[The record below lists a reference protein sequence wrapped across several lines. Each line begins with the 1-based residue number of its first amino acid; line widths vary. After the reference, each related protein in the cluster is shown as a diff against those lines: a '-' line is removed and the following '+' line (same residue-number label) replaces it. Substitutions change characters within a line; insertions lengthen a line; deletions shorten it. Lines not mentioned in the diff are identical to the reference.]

1 MKSHSPPAGFPMRN
15 ITLAARMLLK
25 TPFVTAIAILS
36 LALGIGANAAIFS
49 MFDQLLWHPL
59 PVSHPDQLVNLSA
72 PGPMPGSNS
81 CNQSGSCDEVF
92 SYAMFRDLEHADG
105 SPFSGVAGHRIGNM
119 ALSVRNEPL
128 TGDGAMV
135 SGSYFPVLGINAVRG
150 RLLGPDDDKVIGAN
164 FVAVL
169 SYRFWDEKFSH
180 DPDVV
185 GQTVTV
191 NGKPFTIIGVAPEG
205 FEGTT
210 AGTRPL
216 LYVPLSMRGEIQRFT
231 KWEDRR
237 NYWIYVFG
245 RLKPG
250 ETLAS
255 AAPAINAI
263 YHPIITEVE
272 APLQKEMS
280 DKTMQSFK
288 AKSIVLAPGSRGQ
301 SSIHKEAKTPI
312 MLLFSVT
319 AVVLLIACANIA
331 NLLLARGAG
340 RATEMGVRLALGATR
355 RHLVVQ
361 LLTES
366 VMLALVGG
374 LASLLVASWTL
385 NVLRA
390 LLPPDAANTMQFH
403 VSGAVIA
410 FAAILSVVTGI
421 IFGLFP
427 ALHSTRGDLITV
439 IRAGAGQI
447 AGGRAAA
454 RFRASLVTA
463 QIALSMGLLI
473 MSALFLRS
481 LMNVSHVDL
490 GLTVDNVATFS
501 IAPRR
506 VGYDTAQ
513 SAVLLE
519 RVSRELA
526 ALPGVTGVTEDAVG
540 LLQGNNYGNS
550 VHVQGYDC
558 APDVDCGSRYD
569 EIGADFFKT
578 FGVRMKS
585 GREFTASDFQGAAR
599 VAIVN
604 DAFAKKFNL
613 GNDAVGKFIGD
624 DDNDSLNVQI
634 VGLVPNVKYSQVKDS
649 VPPVF
654 YRPWRQNPSTGGLA
668 YYVRTTLPPERILGT
683 LRSTM
688 RRIDPNLPVEDLK
701 TMPQQV
707 KENVFLD
714 RMISMLSTAFALLAT
729 LLAGVGL
736 YGVLSYSVA
745 QRTREIGVRMA
756 LGADAANVRL
766 LVMKQVAVMLAIG
779 GVIGIAA
786 AVGLGNAARS
796 LLYQLESHDP
806 MAVAISVVLLACVAL
821 AAGFIPARRAA
832 LVDPM
837 HALRY
842 D

>member
-1 MKSHSPPAGFPMRN
+1 MRN

-25 TPFVTAIAILS
+25 TPFVSAIAILS

-59 PVSHPDQLVNLSA
+59 PVSQPSRLVNLSA

-81 CNQSGSCDEVF
+81 CNQSGECDEVF
-92 SYAMFRDLEHADG
+92 SYAMFRDLEKAPR
-105 SPFSGVAGHRIGNM
+105 SPFSGLVGHRITNLS
-119 ALSVRNEPL
+119 LSVHNAPI

-135 SGSYFPVLGINAVRG
+135 SGGYFPVLGVRPTLG
-150 RLLGPDDDKVIGAN
+150 RLLSPEDDRVPGAN
-164 FVAVL
+164 FVAVI
-169 SYRFWDEKFSH
+169 SYRFWDERFGH
-180 DPDVV
+180 DPSVV
-185 GQTVTV
+185 GQTVTI
-191 NGKPFTIIGVAPEG
+191 NGKPFEIIGVAPEG

-216 LYVPLSMRGEIQRFT
+216 VYVPLSMRGEVQRFT
-231 KWEDRR
+231 RWEDRR
-237 NYWIYVFG
+237 NYWVYVFG
-245 RLKPG
+245 RLEPG
-250 ETLAS
+250 QTIAS
-255 AAPAINAI
+255 AATAINAI
-263 YHPIITEVE
+263 YHPIITDVE

-280 DKTMQSFK
+280 DKTMESFK
-288 AKSIVLAPGSRGQ
+288 AKKVLLAPGARGQ

-312 MLLFSVT
+312 VLLFSVT

-355 RHLVVQ
+355 RHLIVQ

-366 VMLALVGG
+366 VMLALIGG
-374 LASLLVASWTL
+374 AASLLVASWTL
-385 NVLRA
+385 SVLRA
-390 LLPPDAANTMQFH
+390 LLPPDAADTMQFH
-403 VSGAVIA
+403 VSGAVIV
-410 FAAILSVVTGI
+410 FAGLLSVVTGI
-421 IFGLFP
+421 VFGLFP

-481 LMNVSHVDL
+481 LMNVSRVNL
-490 GLTVDNVATFS
+490 GLTVDNVATFE
-501 IAPRR
+501 IVPVRA
-506 VGYDTAQ
+506 GYDSAR
-513 SAVLLE
+513 SAVLFT
-519 RVSRELA
+519 RVGQELA
-526 ALPGVTGVTEDAVG
+526 ALPGVTAVTEGMVP
-540 LLQGNNYGNS
+540 LLDGDNWGNS
-550 VHVQGYDC
+550 VHVQGFDC
-558 APDVDCGSRYD
+558 GPDVDCGSRFN
-569 EIGADFFKT
+569 EIGPDYFQT
-578 FGVRMKS
+578 FGVHLLA
-585 GREFTASDFQGAAR
+585 GREFTASDQLGTEH

-604 DAFAKKFNL
+604 HAFAKKFKL
-613 GNDAVGKFIGD
+613 GNDAVGKFMGD
-624 DDNDSLNVQI
+624 GDNDSLNIQI
-634 VGLVPNVKYSQVKDS
+634 VGLVPDVKYSSVKDS
-649 VPPVF
+649 VPPV
-654 YRPWRQNPSTGGLA
+654 YYQPWRQDPRAGSLL
-668 YYVRTTLPPERILGT
+668 YYVRSSLPPATILGT

-688 RRIDPNLPVEDLK
+688 QRIDPNLPVENLK

-714 RMISMLSTAFALLAT
+714 RMISILSSAFALLAT

-756 LGADAANVRL
+756 LGANAANVRR
-766 LVMKQVAVMLAIG
+766 LVMKQVAVMLLIG
-779 GVIGIAA
+779 GIIGIAA
-786 AVGLGNAARS
+786 AFGLGNAARS
-796 LLYQLESHDP
+796 MLFELQAHDP
-806 MAVAISVVLLACVAL
+806 TAIAIAVVLLACVAL